1 VVWTKDV
8 EVVLQTV
15 RVQGLLAFACILL
28 AQILVVKK
36 KQFEKVQLAE
46 MNF

>member
-15 RVQGLLAFACILL
+15 RVQGLLTLRLYFL

-36 KQFEKVQLAE
+36 NNSKKF
-46 MNF
+46 N